1 MKEAANERVAA
12 QVLQLDLFFPI
23 PDFSDIALRDYGET
37 MQRPF
42 FSLAKSKRVKPIEYT
57 SPDGT
62 VSVTVT
68 ANPSEGMAT
77 IWDADILIFLISAL
91 HEEKRAGKNDLT
103 PVFRIHPAH
112 LLARI
117 GRDTSGAAY
126 QRLLDALDRLQT
138 TTVKTNIRA
147 RANRET
153 VFSWIDGYTHLVDE
167 KGRSLGME
175 ISLSRWLY
183 DGALADTAVLAIPP
197 TYFSITSGMGRWLW
211 RVARKHAGG
220 NGDAGFAISLKTLH
234 QKSGSERVFRQF
246 KSDLLALA
254 RKNDLPGLDLSIEGD
269 GDSQRLRMRMIAKGE
284 SQRSTHSRI
293 VHINKCPT
301 PAKPIVAGKRDID
314 DQALS
319 LIKRDCPG
327 WDMDVMQE
335 QFNAWIGSDPR
346 RLPRDYGAAFA
357 SWMRTYHQRNK
368 HTLPGLFEG

>member
-1 MKEAANERVAA
+1 MSEAGTERVKA
-12 QVLQLDLFFPI
+12 QTLQLDLFFPI

-57 SPDGT
+57 SPDGS
-62 VSVTVT
+62 VSVSVT
-68 ANPSEGMAT
+68 ANPTVGMAT
-77 IWDADILIFLISAL
+77 IWDADIIIFLISAL
-91 HEEKRAGKNDLT
+91 HEEKRAGKNDLS

-112 LLARI
+112 LLTRI
-117 GRDTSGAAY
+117 GRDVSGSAY

-197 TYFSITSGMGRWLW
+197 DYFSITSGMGRWLW

-220 NGDAGFAISLKTLH
+220 NGEAGFAIGLKTLH

-246 KSDLLALA
+246 KSDLLAMV
-254 RKNDLPGLDLSIEGD
+254 RKNELPGVDLSVEGEGD
-269 GDSQRLRMRMIAKGE
+269 DQRLRMRMISKGNPVFA
-284 SQRSTHSRI
+284 SDTHAP
-293 VHINKCPT
+293 K
-301 PAKPIVAGKRDID
+301 AKPPARSRAEPSGKRDLD
-314 DQALS
+314 DRTLS
-319 LIKRDCPG
+319 HIRRECPG

-335 QFNAWIGSDPR
+335 RFDSWINADPTR
-346 RLPRDYGAAFA
+346 MPRDYGAAFS

>member
-1 MKEAANERVAA
+1 MGETASDKVKA
-12 QVLQLDLFFPI
+12 QILQLDLFFPI
-23 PDFSDIALRDYGET
+23 PNFSDIALRDYGET

-42 FSLAKSKRVKPIEYT
+42 FSLAKSKRIKPIEYT
-57 SPDGT
+57 SPDGS
-62 VSVTVT
+62 VSVSVT
-68 ANPSEGMAT
+68 ANPTVGMAT
-77 IWDADILIFLISAL
+77 IWDADIVIFLISAL
-91 HEEKRAGKNDLT
+91 HEEKRAGKNDLS

-112 LLARI
+112 LLTRI
-117 GRDTSGAAY
+117 GRDVSGAAY

-220 NGDAGFAISLKTLH
+220 NGEAGFAIGLKTLH
-234 QKSGSERVFRQF
+234 QKSGSERNFRQF

-254 RKNDLPGLDLSIEGD
+254 RKNELPGIHLSVEGEGD
-269 GDSQRLRMRMIAKGE
+269 AQRLRMRMIGK
-284 SQRSTHSRI
+284 SDPLPRSVPHAQ
-293 VHINKCPT
+293 N
-301 PAKPIVAGKRDID
+301 AKPPARPRQEATGRRDLDERTLGQIR
-314 DQALS
+314 
-319 LIKRDCPG
+319 RDCPG
-327 WDMDVMQE
+327 WDMDVMRE
-335 QFNAWIGSDPR
+335 QFDSWINGDPTR
-346 RLPRDYGAAFA
+346 MPRDYGAAFA

-368 HTLPGLFEG
+368 HVLPGLFEG